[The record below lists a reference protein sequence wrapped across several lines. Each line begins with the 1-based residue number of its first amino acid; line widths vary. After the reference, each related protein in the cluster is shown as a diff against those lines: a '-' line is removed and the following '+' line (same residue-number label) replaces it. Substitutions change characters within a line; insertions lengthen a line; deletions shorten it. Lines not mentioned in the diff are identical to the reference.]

1 MIMGV
6 EIAPPK
12 AEPYVYPLTIKAAVP
27 TGVGLVLLFSFIV
40 WLYALGYSG
49 SRH

>member
-12 AEPYVYPLTIKAAVP
+12 AEPYVYPLAVKAAVP
-27 TGVGLVLLFSFIV
+27 TGVGLVLLFAFIV
-40 WLYALGYSG
+40 WLKMAYT
-49 SRH
+49 